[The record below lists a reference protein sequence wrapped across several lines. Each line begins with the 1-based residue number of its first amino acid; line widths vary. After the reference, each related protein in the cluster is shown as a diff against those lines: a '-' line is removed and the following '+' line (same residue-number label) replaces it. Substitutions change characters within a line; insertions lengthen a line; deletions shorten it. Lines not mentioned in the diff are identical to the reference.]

1 MALGETTLAAACAVD
16 ANQIVVTSASTGFA
30 IGNEVRV
37 DGEIFKITKGYV
49 SGATIVPV
57 LRGQDGTIAT
67 AHSILARVV
76 AGTPGE
82 FATTNPP
89 QTVVNYA
96 IAGRARVVSSYGAD
110 GAIDLPPAGADALV
124 LLSGTVALAMTL
136 AVPTKDM
143 DGTVLSIATIGTGAH
158 VITVAGGIS
167 GSASLATATFEASPA
182 KCILVLM
189 ALDEKWALY
198 PGPVSGTLTSLDI
211 ALST

>member
-1 MALGETTLAAACAVD
+1 MALYETTLAAACAID
-16 ANQIVVTSASTGFA
+16 AKQIVLTSGATVA
-30 IGNEVRV
+30 IGNEIRI
-37 DGEIFKITKGYV
+37 DGEIFKVTKGYV
-49 SGATIVPV
+49 AGATIVPV
-57 LRGQDGTIAT
+57 LRGQDTTIAQ

-76 AGTPGE
+76 GGTQSE

-89 QTVVNYA
+89 QTVGNYV

-110 GAIDLPPAGADALV
+110 GAIALPQSGADALV

-143 DGTVLSIATIGTGAH
+143 DGTILSIACIGTGAH

-182 KCILVLM
+182 KCVLVLI

>member
-1 MALGETTLAAACAVD
+1 MALEETTLASACAID
-16 ANQIVVTSASTGFA
+16 AKQIVLTSGTGVA
-30 IGNEVRV
+30 IGDEVRV
-37 DGEIFKITKGYV
+37 DGEIFQVTKGYV
-49 SGATIVPV
+49 VGATIVPV
-57 LRGQDGTIAT
+57 LRGQGGTVAT

-76 AGTPGE
+76 HGTPTE
-82 FATTNPP
+82 FVQNNAP
-89 QTVVNYA
+89 QTVAQYPV
-96 IAGRARVVSSYGAD
+96 AGRARIVYSYGAD
-110 GAIDLPPAGADALV
+110 GAIALPQPGNDALV

-143 DGTVLSIATIGTGAH
+143 DGTILSIACVATGAH

-167 GSASLATATFEASPA
+167 GSASLGTATFEASPA

-211 ALST
+211 ALSS